1 MAFEGFSTRAGVTV
15 LPQDIIRKKRDR
27 RELSAGEIA
36 AFVAGATAGDI
47 TEGQIGAFTMAVY
60 LNGMTTAETVALS
73 LAMRDSGRV
82 VDWRT
87 VGVDPKLVIDRHS
100 SGGVGDEKI
109 TLLVVPLAAAC
120 GLFVPNLSGRGLDY
134 CAGEVD
140 MLEAVPGY
148 RIEPSPEEMMRVV
161 RDVGCAIIGPTLDLA
176 PADRK
181 IFYVRD
187 VTATVES
194 VPLITGSILSRKLAS
209 APSGL
214 VISVGSGSGAYMATL
229 DDARLLAES
238 MANVAAGAGVGNVM
252 HLTDLDCV
260 LGTTVGNAVA
270 VQETVDFLTGAHRD
284 PRVLDLTL
292 ALVADMVVLAALAPD
307 VASARALAAARLD
320 DGSAAERFGR
330 MVAALGGPAD
340 FVERPAKYLPAA
352 PVVRPIYAERGGYVA
367 GMDAKSIG
375 LSLVELGGGRK
386 RADETIDLS
395 VGLTDFIQVGD
406 EVGSRRPLCVIHARD
421 ESSWEHAAARIRAAI
436 RVGGERVPP
445 PPIIRERLARQP

>member
-1 MAFEGFSTRAGVTV
+1 M

-27 RELSAGEIA
+27 RELSEEEIRF
-36 AFVAGATAGDI
+36 FVAAATRDEVS
-47 TEGQIGAFTMAVY
+47 EGQIGAFTMAVY
-60 LNGMTTAETVALS
+60 LNGMSIPETVALS

-82 VDWRT
+82 VDWKS
-87 VGVDPKLVIDRHS
+87 VGVDERLVIDKHS

-134 CAGEVD
+134 CAGEID

-148 RIEPSPEEMMRVV
+148 RIEPTPEEMMRVV
-161 RDVGCAIIGPTLDLA
+161 KEVGGAIIGPTLDLA

-194 VPLITGSILSRKLAS
+194 VPLITGSILSKKLAS
-209 APSGL
+209 APHGL

-229 DDARLLAES
+229 DDARRLAES
-238 MANVAAGAGVGNVM
+238 MANVAAGAGVPSVM
-252 HLTDLDCV
+252 LLTDLDCV

-270 VQETVDFLTGAHRD
+270 VAETVDFLTGAYRD
-284 PRVLDLTL
+284 SRVLDLTL
-292 ALVADMVVLAALAPD
+292 SLVAEMIVLAGVRADLE
-307 VASARALAAARLD
+307 SARELARSRLE
-320 DGSAAERFGR
+320 DGSAAGRFGG

-340 FVERPAKYLPAA
+340 FVANPAKYLPAA
-352 PVVRPIYAERGGYVA
+352 PVIRPIYARQDGFVS

-386 RADETIDLS
+386 RPDEVIDLS
-395 VGLTDFIQVGD
+395 VGVTDFVQVGD
-406 EVGSRRPLCVIHARD
+406 QVGSRRPLCVIHARD
-421 ESSWEHAAARIRAAI
+421 EAGWDRAAERVRAAV
-436 RVGGERVPP
+436 RVGPERVPP
-445 PPIIRERLARQP
+445 PPIIKERLARRP